1 MNMTSPS
8 DNNEGP
14 VTRLMRER
22 LEAAF
27 SPEALVIED
36 DSNKHAGHAGHP
48 HRSES
53 HFTVTLVSQA
63 FENESRI
70 SRERM
75 VHKALSDLLPDR
87 IHALRLKLDTP
98 LRQE

>member
-1 MNMTSPS
+1 MNMSSPS
-8 DNNEGP
+8 DNNEAP
-14 VTRLMRER
+14 IARLIRKR

-27 SPEALVIED
+27 SPETLVIED

-53 HFTVTLVSQA
+53 HFTVTLVAQA

-75 VHKALSDLLPDR
+75 VHKALGDLLPDR
-87 IHALRLKLDTP
+87 IHALRLKLSTP

>member
-1 MNMTSPS
+1 MPISSAS
-8 DNNEGP
+8 DETLKP
-14 VTRLMRER
+14 VARLMKER

-27 SPEALVIED
+27 SPEKLIIED

-48 HRSES
+48 HRNES
-53 HFTVTLVSQA
+53 HFTVTLVAQA

-70 SRERM
+70 SRERL

-87 IHALRLKLDTP
+87 IHALRLKLSAP
-98 LRQE
+98 SRQE

>member
-1 MNMTSPS
+1 MNMQNPS
-8 DNNEGP
+8 DATLKP
-14 VTRLMRER
+14 VASLIKAR

-27 SPEALVIED
+27 SPKKLIIED
-36 DSNKHAGHAGHP
+36 DSNKHAGHAGHQ

-53 HFTVTLVSQA
+53 HFTVTVVAQA

-75 VHKALSDLLPDR
+75 VHKALGDLLPDR
-87 IHALRLKLDTP
+87 IHALRLKLSP
-98 LRQE
+98 PA